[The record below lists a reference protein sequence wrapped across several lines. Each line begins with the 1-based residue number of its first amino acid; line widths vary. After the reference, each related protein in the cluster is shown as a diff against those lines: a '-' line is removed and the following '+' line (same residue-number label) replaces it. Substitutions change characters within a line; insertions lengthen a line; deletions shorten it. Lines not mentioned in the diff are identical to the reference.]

1 MYKLMIAEDEPLE
14 RRALRIILEKNFFNI
29 EIIDDA
35 KNGIEAIKNARLNKP
50 DIILMDI
57 RMPEKTGLDA
67 QKQIISFLPNVK
79 TIILT
84 AYGDFNYAQT
94 AIKYNVIDYLLKPV
108 RPSDLKNSI
117 NKALNLINKETSSKI
132 SKKSLSGTEEN
143 PIKAAIKYINDNY
156 TQQLTLNLVA
166 NLVHLNPQYFSRY
179 FKSKTGYTFTQYIT
193 KLRIDKAK
201 KLLATSDKSITQI
214 SLEVGYIDP
223 AYFSKVF
230 YKSEKKSP
238 CKYKA
243 SFI

>member
-29 EIIDDA
+29 EVIDDA

-166 NLVHLNPQYFSRY
+166 NLVHL
-179 FKSKTGYTFTQYIT
+179 
-193 KLRIDKAK
+193 
-201 KLLATSDKSITQI
+201 
-214 SLEVGYIDP
+214 
-223 AYFSKVF
+223 
-230 YKSEKKSP
+230 
-238 CKYKA
+238 
-243 SFI
+243 